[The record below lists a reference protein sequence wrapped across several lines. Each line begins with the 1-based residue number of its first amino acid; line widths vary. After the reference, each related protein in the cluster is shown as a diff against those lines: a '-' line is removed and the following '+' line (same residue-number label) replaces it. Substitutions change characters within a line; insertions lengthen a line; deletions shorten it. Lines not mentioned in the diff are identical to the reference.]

1 MMVSEDWRVCDV
13 DCMGEVVGVVCGK
26 FPEEVAVGS
35 DGARSITV
43 FFYVKLISPLFCYK
57 CNVIM
62 LL

>member
-1 MMVSEDWRVCDV
+1 
-13 DCMGEVVGVVCGK
+13 MGEVVGVVCGK